1 MIRFLIGIPLLIFLV
16 IVSISI
22 YLQPNNFVGCET
34 TPTGSGLCKK
44 ADAIIAVSGGDTNA
58 RTDAA
63 IKLFQNGWADTII
76 FSGAAEDK
84 SGPSN
89 AAAMSARAIAAGIP
103 EMAILLD
110 EYSET
115 TEQNAQNSQTIF
127 EENDIHT
134 VILVTSGYHQRR
146 SSLEFN
152 KRATDVTILNWPTE
166 DSDWNGWWWTSTRG
180 WWLAGSEIGKV
191 VLFHVKGVEL

>member
-1 MIRFLIGIPLLIFLV
+1 MIKFLIGIPLLIF
-16 IVSISI
+16 IIIASISI
-22 YLQPNNFVGCET
+22 YLQPNNFIGCEA

-44 ADAIIAVSGGDTNA
+44 ADAIIVVSGGDTNA

-89 AAAMSARAIAAGIP
+89 AAAMSARAIEAKIP
-103 EMAILLD
+103 EMAIKLD

-115 TEQNAQNSQTIF
+115 TEQNAQYSQSIF

-152 KRATDVTILNWPTE
+152 KRTTDVTILNWPTE
-166 DSDWNGWWWTSTRG
+166 DSDWNAWWWTSTRG

-191 VLFHVKGVEL
+191 ILFHVKGIEL